1 MTKMK
6 TKMVTVPFTGA
17 TVTIPACARGWQ
29 LYSDMQGVGLA
40 ASRLTRAMEKALAAG
55 SREDAIKIM
64 KSALNADAR
73 YGASDTEPR
82 CVAESLLT
90 KGRGSSFGWA
100 L

>member
-1 MTKMK
+1 MKKMKMK
-6 TKMVTVPFTGA
+6 TVTVEFTGA
-17 TVTIPACARGWQ
+17 TVTVPACARGWQ
-29 LYSDMQGVGLA
+29 LYSSMRGAGLA
-40 ASRLTRAMEKALAAG
+40 ASRLTRAMEKALNAP

-64 KSALNADAR
+64 KSALRADAN